1 MRCSF
6 KVTIRQGM
14 RAVLV
19 LGLSAHTSL
28 AAVDKCQA
36 AVEKA
41 TAKLQSQVITSI
53 TTCEDSIAKE
63 VAKGAHG
70 NLTKAA
76 NSCETTLAK
85 VFDKAKLRPGKSAIA
100 IFQKSIDS
108 LFPKTCTAGDLVTL
122 GHMISGAGGTAPPGT
137 GGSPSAQD
145 WVKNWLAVATIQAGI
160 VQEAVHTRNFL
171 DLLQDVITATADCR
185 SAQLRPNV
193 CQFAIQ
199 CRSHACNLSSASS
212 AALTFASQLPAA
224 VQLSGNLVLDVCPM
238 KGFGFGLG
246 DSGDLLMLM
255 AGPQRTIKPVTVGST
270 ESTAKVCIDT
280 IAAEGWCDC
289 VGLGIASVNA
299 SYCQDHV
306 SRNGD
311 ACSGSS
317 IGGVDMDESPCFCD
331 DGTSSPL
338 GTSNQ
343 QCGPGLS
350 ACPTG
355 LKCGKKPSGG
365 VCHPGTTNGPVK
377 AELTGASSQG
387 DCVIQETLQ
396 FTNLTTLETYG
407 ADGLPCTADDTIPPS
422 APVTVPLTTGT
433 AVASIKDAV
442 KTEGSC
448 DNGAARCIEDANCG
462 DKHCVGAQLADI
474 QSTALTGVRA
484 SSCIMFDS
492 TVLRGVEFVGSF
504 PTLDGGGLGPG
515 LGDVSTT
522 FRLSCP

>member
-1 MRCSF
+1 MRRSIV
-6 KVTIRQGM
+6 VTTRLGIRV
-14 RAVLV
+14 VLV
-19 LGLSAHTSL
+19 LGLSAQSSL
-28 AAVDKCQA
+28 AALDKCQA

-53 TTCEDSIAKE
+53 TACEDSIAKE
-63 VAKGAHG
+63 IAKGARG

-76 NSCETTLAK
+76 NTCETTLAK
-85 VFDKAKLRPGKSAIA
+85 VFDKAKLRPGHSAIA
-100 IFQKSIDS
+100 TFQQSIDS

-145 WVKNWLAVATIQAGI
+145 WVKNWLAVATIHAAI
-160 VQEAVHTRNFL
+160 LQEAVHTRNFL
-171 DLLQDVITATADCR
+171 DLLGDVITATGDCT
-185 SAQLRPNV
+185 SAQQRPNV

-212 AALTFASQLPAA
+212 ATLFFASQLPLG
-224 VQLSGNLVLDVCPM
+224 VSLGGNLVLDVCPM

-255 AGPQRTIKPVTVGST
+255 AGPQRTIKPVSIGSAG
-270 ESTAKVCIDT
+270 STAKVCIDT

-306 SRNGD
+306 LSNGD
-311 ACSGSS
+311 GCSGSS
-317 IGGVDMDESPCFCD
+317 IGGISTDESPCFCD
-331 DGTSSPL
+331 SDL
-338 GTSNQ
+338 GVSDQ
-343 QCGPGLS
+343 QCGPGLPT
-350 ACPTG
+350 CPTG
-355 LKCGKKPSGG
+355 FKCGKKPSGG

-377 AELTGASSQG
+377 ATLTGASTQG
-387 DCVIQETLQ
+387 DCVVQETLQ
-396 FTNLTTLETYG
+396 FTNLTTIDTYG

-433 AVASIKDAV
+433 AVASIKDAIR
-442 KTEGSC
+442 TEGSC

-462 DKHCVGAQLADI
+462 DKQCVGAVLSDI
-474 QSTALTGVRA
+474 SSTAITGAKA
-484 SSCIMFDS
+484 SSCTMFDS
-492 TVLRGVEFVGSF
+492 TTLSGVEFVGSF

-515 LGDVSTT
+515 LGDVSTA